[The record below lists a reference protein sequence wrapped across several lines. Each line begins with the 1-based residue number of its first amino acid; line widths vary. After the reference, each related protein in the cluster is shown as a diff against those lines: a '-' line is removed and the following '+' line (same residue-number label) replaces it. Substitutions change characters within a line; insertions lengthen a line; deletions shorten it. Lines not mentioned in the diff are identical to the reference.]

1 METGTTKTEIEIH
14 PDFSSRLTD
23 KQESAIQRLAGRYS
37 RDSEK
42 LKVDVMF
49 NILGLPDG
57 WASVMLYTG
66 TEAEAKRVLVC
77 GVSPAG
83 RVAS

>member
-1 METGTTKTEIEIH
+1 MKYQEAHLLRIH
-14 PDFSSRLTD
+14 PDFSDRLTD
-23 KQESAIQRLAGRYS
+23 KQETAIRLLAGRYN
-37 RDSEK
+37 DGI
-42 LKVDVMF
+42 KVDVMF
-49 NILGLPDG
+49 NVLGLPDG

-66 TEAEAKRVLVC
+66 TAAKAKRVLVC